1 MLLLSA
7 HLQLHAH
14 GRPAALCVQ
23 TGLRALSFCCCS
35 FSAAPNRTSKEI
47 VELNNGMFGAAALAQ
62 ADPKAITRRRAHGIL
77 MALNFIIIFP
87 LGALAARQLRCH
99 WITNP
104 RVRAAMFYV
113 HICTQV
119 RRLLPQTDW
128 GLLVRERTEAS
139 AGAG

>member
-1 MLLLSA
+1 MYNT
-7 HLQLHAH
+7 H
-14 GRPAALCVQ
+14 VQ
-23 TGLRALSFCCCS
+23 TGLLLLCLWPTRM
-35 FSAAPNRTSKEI
+35 SKEI

-119 RRLLPQTDW
+119 REPVDW
-128 GLLVRERTEAS
+128 VLLVRERTEAS
-139 AGAG
+139 AGVG